1 MNIMLIFL
9 THGLNDSEAALIF
22 LLNDSE
28 AYIYIS
34 RLNDS
39 EAYIFTSRLNDS
51 EAYIFT
57 SRLND

>member
-1 MNIMLIFL
+1 MNLMLIFL
-9 THGLNDSEAALIF
+9 TRRLNDSEAALIF
-22 LLNDSE
+22 LLNDSK

-51 EAYIFT
+51 EAYTF
-57 SRLND
+57 R

>member
-22 LLNDSE
+22 LPNDSE

-34 RLNDS
+34 RLNDC

-51 EAYIFT
+51 EAYI
-57 SRLND
+57 